1 MAVSLLFASLLT
13 AVVTDVARAQAAWP
27 PWQSYGESEAT
38 DRARQRQRAAKA
50 SQAEIEA
57 AKKKVDQLRA
67 AGKYAEAATAQQ
79 RVVKLTEKR
88 YGPNDPQTAAALT
101 TLADLYGAQNKFA
114 EAEPLLKR
122 AITIH
127 EKAKKPDNGE
137 IAQALDNLSSLYVKQ
152 GRTADAAPLAK
163 RAADLRANVPA
174 APETKVGAGKEETPP
189 GATQEAKPEA
199 PAEAQAKDGDDKAH
213 HAKKAKRLADKPSNE
228 PATPMAPAPAEAPA
242 APSTTAPAQG
252 PVAAPPPEPMG
263 QGAPPPETSGEAPP
277 PADTTEQGAAAP
289 EEKAEAAP
297 APAPPAAE
305 PVAPAPEAAIPEKGP
320 DLDQKS
326 GGGGLPPG
334 VQAYIPPKPDL
345 VPTLRP
351 SLQGPIPVAP
361 VPAPIVAA
369 PVPVAPQAAAPE
381 VAAPAPSAP
390 DEAAAA
396 KAQAE
401 AAAAAEEARRAAQEQ
416 EKLKAT
422 SEGAAQARKLQAAP
436 KPPVAVT
443 MARPSAAPPPLSGG
457 AAPPDAAK
465 APPPPMAAAPSAP
478 PVAAA
483 SKAEEQKDWDIVP
496 VFYGTDRAVEPNAQ
510 RLMFGSDRGRRLQL
524 GQAFVTVPKGHQVP
538 QVERPWAIR
547 LPYFDVTIYEQ
558 KEDPKQHFTIKE
570 IKALTKEQLIA
581 LVKARLKPS
590 QRFKDHAIVFVHGYN
605 TSFDNALY
613 RTAQIAYDLEFDGAA
628 FLYSWPSG
636 GGVASYT
643 YDRESA
649 QASEPY
655 LRQFLE
661 MVVKETGAKSV
672 SIIAHSMGNQPV
684 MDVLRDMKSSAP
696 PGVAIS
702 QVILA
707 APDVDADN
715 FTNLAQAIKGFA
727 KGVTLYASSN
737 DRALLVS
744 RNFWGNYRAGD
755 VPTGGPLVLP
765 GIDTIDVTD
774 ASTDAFAINHSGYAQ
789 NNKLLQDI
797 GKLVLNGLRPP
808 DLRLPNLKKVATDKG
823 DYWRYV
829 K

>member
-1 MAVSLLFASLLT
+1 MSRRRRKRPAVSLAVSMLLAGLLT

-38 DRARQRQRAAKA
+38 DRARQRERAAKA

-57 AKKKVDQLRA
+57 AKKKVDQLRT

-163 RAADLRANVPA
+163 RAADLRANAPA
-174 APETKVGAGKEETPP
+174 APADTKVGAGKEETPA
-189 GATQEAKPEA
+189 GATQEATPGA

-213 HAKKAKRLADKPSNE
+213 HAKKAKRLADKPGE
-228 PATPMAPAPAEAPA
+228 APPTPMAPAPAEAPA
-242 APSTTAPAQG
+242 AEAPAAPSTIAPAEAPTAPAPGETTGQAPPAETAEQTPPADATDQG
-252 PVAAPPPEPMG
+252 IGAAAPPPAEDAAPTVAPPGLNLPHVTM
-263 QGAPPPETSGEAPP
+263 APPPPP
-277 PADTTEQGAAAP
+277 PP
-289 EEKAEAAP
+289 PKMAP
-297 APAPPAAE
+297 APLPQITMTPPPSPVPPPVVPAPQA
-305 PVAPAPEAAIPEKGP
+305 VAPEPGP
-320 DLDQKS
+320 DLDKES
-326 GGGGLPPG
+326 GGGGAPPTG
-334 VQAYIPPKPDL
+334 VQPQD
-345 VPTLRP
+345 
-351 SLQGPIPVAP
+351 
-361 VPAPIVAA
+361 
-369 PVPVAPQAAAPE
+369 QAAAQ
-381 VAAPAPSAP
+381 
-390 DEAAAA
+390 
-396 KAQAE
+396 AQAE
-401 AAAAAEEARRAAQEQ
+401 DARRAVQE
-416 EKLKAT
+416 EEVRSRAT
-422 SEGAAQARKLQAAP
+422 AEGAAQARKLQAASKSP
-436 KPPVAVT
+436 AAVT
-443 MARPSAAPPPLSGG
+443 MARPGAAPPLSGG

-483 SKAEEQKDWDIVP
+483 GTAEEQKDWDVVP

-524 GQAFVTVPKGHQVP
+524 GQAFVTVPKVHQVP
-538 QVERPWAIR
+538 QVERPWAVKI
-547 LPYFDVTIYEQ
+547 PYFDVTIYEQ

-570 IKALTKEQLIA
+570 IKALTKEQLLA

-684 MDVLRDMKSSAP
+684 MDVLRDMKSSTP
-696 PGVAIS
+696 PGVTIS

-755 VPTGGPLVLP
+755 VPTAGPLVLP

-774 ASTDAFAINHSGYAQ
+774 ASTDVFAINHSGYAQ

>member
-1 MAVSLLFASLLT
+1 MSRRRRTRPAVSLAVSMLLATLLT

-38 DRARQRQRAAKA
+38 DRARQRERAAKA

-57 AKKKVDQLRA
+57 AKKKVDQLRT

-163 RAADLRANVPA
+163 RAADLRANAPA
-174 APETKVGAGKEETPP
+174 APADTKVGAGKEETPA
-189 GATQEAKPEA
+189 GATQEATPGA
-199 PAEAQAKDGDDKAH
+199 PAEAQAKDGDDKGH
-213 HAKKAKRLADKPSNE
+213 HAKKAKRLADKPGE
-228 PATPMAPAPAEAPA
+228 APPTPMAPAPAEAPA
-242 APSTTAPAQG
+242 AEAPAAPSTIAPAEAPTAPAPGETTGQAPPAETAEQTPPADATAQG
-252 PVAAPPPEPMG
+252 IGAAAPPPAEDAAPTV
-263 QGAPPPETSGEAPP
+263 APPGLNLPHVTMAPP
-277 PADTTEQGAAAP
+277 LPPPPPTM
-289 EEKAEAAP
+289 AP
-297 APAPPAAE
+297 APLPQITMTPPPSPVPPPVVPAPKA
-305 PVAPAPEAAIPEKGP
+305 VAPEPGP
-320 DLDQKS
+320 DLDKKS
-326 GGGGLPPG
+326 GGGGAPPTG
-334 VQAYIPPKPDL
+334 VQPQD
-345 VPTLRP
+345 
-351 SLQGPIPVAP
+351 
-361 VPAPIVAA
+361 
-369 PVPVAPQAAAPE
+369 QAAAQ
-381 VAAPAPSAP
+381 
-390 DEAAAA
+390 
-396 KAQAE
+396 AQAE
-401 AAAAAEEARRAAQEQ
+401 DARRAVHEEEARSRAA
-416 EKLKAT
+416 A
-422 SEGAAQARKLQAAP
+422 EGAAQARKLQAAP
-436 KPPVAVT
+436 KPPAAVT
-443 MARPSAAPPPLSGG
+443 MARPGAAPPLSGG

-478 PVAAA
+478 PAAA
-483 SKAEEQKDWDIVP
+483 AGTAEEQKDWDVVP

-524 GQAFVTVPKGHQVP
+524 GQAFVTVPKVHQVP
-538 QVERPWAIR
+538 QVERPWAVKI
-547 LPYFDVTIYEQ
+547 PYFDVTIYEQ

-570 IKALTKEQLIA
+570 IKALTKEQLLA

-696 PGVAIS
+696 PGVTIS

>member
-1 MAVSLLFASLLT
+1 MAVSMLLASLLT

-27 PWQSYGESEAT
+27 PWQSYGDSEAT
-38 DRARQRQRAAKA
+38 DRARQKQRAAKA

-174 APETKVGAGKEETPP
+174 APAETKVGAGKEETPA
-189 GATQEAKPEA
+189 GATQEATPGA

-213 HAKKAKRLADKPSNE
+213 HAKKAKLADKFGNE
-228 PATPMAPAPAEAPA
+228 PGAPRAPAPAEAPAAEAPA
-242 APSTTAPAQG
+242 APSTTAPTEAPTAPAPGETTGQAPPAETAEQAPPADATDQG
-252 PVAAPPPEPMG
+252 IGAAPPPPAEEAAPTVAPPGAPHVTM
-263 QGAPPPETSGEAPP
+263 APPPPP
-277 PADTTEQGAAAP
+277 PPPTM
-289 EEKAEAAP
+289 AP
-297 APAPPAAE
+297 APLPQITMTPPPSPVPPPVVPAPQA
-305 PVAPAPEAAIPEKGP
+305 VAPVPGP
-320 DLDQKS
+320 DLDRKS
-326 GGGGLPPG
+326 GGGGAPPAG
-334 VQAYIPPKPDL
+334 VQPQD
-345 VPTLRP
+345 
-351 SLQGPIPVAP
+351 QD
-361 VPAPIVAA
+361 
-369 PVPVAPQAAAPE
+369 QAAAQ
-381 VAAPAPSAP
+381 
-390 DEAAAA
+390 
-396 KAQAE
+396 AQAE
-401 AAAAAEEARRAAQEQ
+401 DVRRAAQE
-416 EKLKAT
+416 EEARNRAT
-422 SEGAAQARKLQAAP
+422 AEGAAQARKLQAAP
-436 KPPVAVT
+436 KPPAAVT

-483 SKAEEQKDWDIVP
+483 SKAEEQKDWDVVP

-538 QVERPWAIR
+538 QVERPWAVKI
-547 LPYFDVTIYEQ
+547 PYFDVTLYEQ

-570 IKALTKEQLIA
+570 IKALTKEQLLA
-581 LVKARLKPS
+581 LVKERLKPS

-605 TSFDNALY
+605 TSFDNAIY

-655 LRQFLE
+655 LRQFLD

-684 MDVLRDMKSSAP
+684 MDVLRDMKSAAP
-696 PGVAIS
+696 PGVTIS